1 MAVQKTEQKFSDAVY
16 EKSGPTLL
24 AQQPDDIGKK
34 KSKGFMPK
42 EDWQILQNHLS
53 ARLSSLRNWRQ
64 SWWNQNY
71 SQLAEYILPRRSIW
85 FTQSAGGLPT
95 PNNMTRGRPINGAI
109 VDPAG
114 TYAARIC
121 AGGLMSGLASPSR
134 PWFKI
139 VPATSKIEL
148 DEDARVWLDEV
159 EDRMYNVIAGTNFY
173 NSFATECE
181 DLVVF
186 GTSVM
191 IIYEDE
197 KDLFRCYTP
206 AIGEYYLASGANLRI
221 DGVYRSFVMTV
232 SQIVDFF
239 GLENCPAEIQSSW
252 KQKGSGLDV
261 ERIVA
266 HSIEPNY
273 SVGPSNVG
281 VVPGNF
287 TWREVY
293 WIYGASCE
301 YPLSVR
307 GFIDQP
313 FTASRWTVQ
322 SNDAYGRSVG
332 MDVLP
337 DIMQLQV
344 MTRRLS
350 EAVEKLV
357 RPPLLAGMELK
368 NQPASAL
375 PGHVTYTDNVKDG
388 GMKPIYMVNPEV
400 REMAEWIQQIQAR
413 IAKGFY
419 NDLFLMLS
427 DNVGRERVT
436 AYEIAQR
443 MQEKMAVLGPV
454 LESILGDLK
463 LKLKRI
469 FNILKRRDVI
479 PPPPDSL
486 KGIPLDID
494 FVSMLALSQKAAA
507 TGGMERLLAL
517 IGNMVAVFPEVKND
531 LDPHMFIR
539 EFNDLLGNPQKILR
553 GPDQVAQMEA
563 AQQKQ
568 AQQANA
574 MNAAQHTAET
584 AQTGAQAAQVMASTN
599 VGQGNENLL
608 NTLFGPGSGGK

>member
-1 MAVQKTEQKFSDAVY
+1 MAANNKEKYGQAFY
-16 EKSGPTLL
+16 EISGPTLL
-24 AQQPDDIGKK
+24 SQQPDDVGKK
-34 KSKGFMPK
+34 KGKGWMSK
-42 EDWQILQNHLS
+42 EDWQILQNHLQ
-53 ARLSSLRNWRQ
+53 ARQSSLRNWRQ

-109 VDPAG
+109 VDPAA

-139 VPATSKIEL
+139 GPATSRITL
-148 DEDARVWLDEV
+148 DAEARAWLDEV

-206 AIGEYYLASGANLRI
+206 AIGEYYLASGANLRV
-221 DGVYRSFVMTV
+221 DGLYRSFVMTI

-239 GLENCPAEIQSSW
+239 KLENCPPDVQQLW
-252 KQKGSGLDV
+252 KQKGSGLDI
-261 ERIVA
+261 ERIVS

-273 SVGPSNVG
+273 AVDGKVG

-293 WIYGASCE
+293 WVYGASSE

-313 FTASRWTVQ
+313 FMASRWTVQ

-337 DIMQLQV
+337 DVMQLQV

-375 PGHVTYTDNVKDG
+375 PGHVTYTDNVRDG
-388 GMKPIYMVNPEV
+388 GMKPIYTVNPEV
-400 REMAEWIQQIQAR
+400 REMAEWIKEIQAR

-427 DNVGRERVT
+427 DNAGRERVT

-469 FNILKRRDVI
+469 FQILKRRDI
-479 PPPPDSL
+479 LPPPPDSL
-486 KGIPLDID
+486 RGVPLDID

-507 TGGMERLLAL
+507 TGGMERLIEMSGKTAALAPGSL
-517 IGNMVAVFPEVKND
+517 NNIDFDSFLQEYSM
-531 LDPHMFIR
+531 
-539 EFNDLLGNPQKILR
+539 LLGNPQKIMR
-553 GPDQVAQMEA
+553 GPKAVAQLA
-563 AQQKQ
+563 AQQQKQ

-574 MNAAQHTAET
+574 MNAANHMAQT
-584 AQTGAQAAQVMASTN
+584 AQVGAQAAQVASQVPTGQAGEN
-599 VGQGNENLL
+599 LLSSLVGQG
-608 NTLFGPGSGGK
+608 GG